1 MNINKKIYI
10 VLVIT
15 LIVGFTTIS
24 LLPKELNRLNTGNN
38 LRIGAGDDTSSLLLK
53 QIKKVSE
60 DMDINTTINDK
71 TSDIETYE
79 FNDC

>member
-10 VLVIT
+10 VLVII

-53 QIKKVSE
+53 QIKKVSK